1 MWNKVT
7 RMAWAA
13 CMTAG
18 LGMGQPSAS
27 TLGVVVPG
35 AGSFLGVGIQE
46 IDGIRAKALKLP
58 EESGVEVTRIAPDS
72 PAEKAGIKT
81 GDVIIQYNGERVEG
95 MDQFSRIVRETPP
108 GRDVKIGII
117 RSGVPQTITAKIVP
131 RPVINGQL
139 IPAPGQFSAREP
151 LEFRFPDM
159 PQNRMT
165 WRSTLLGIDAEAL
178 DGQLAEFFGVKEGV
192 LVRAVNK
199 GSAADRAGIKAGDVI
214 VRVDDAKV
222 ATPADISARL
232 RGLRGRAVSV
242 VVVRDRK
249 EISVMLAAIS
259 MPERSI
265 GALWPGVGAR
275 HVRAWT
281 CNPGASEWL
290 AI

>member
-1 MWNKVT
+1 
-7 RMAWAA
+7 MAWAA
-13 CMTAG
+13 CITAG
-18 LGMGQPSAS
+18 LGIGQPAAS

-46 IDGIRAKALKLP
+46 IDANRARALKLP
-58 EESGVEVTRIAPDS
+58 EEAGVEVTRIAPDS

-95 MDQFSRIVRETPP
+95 MDQFSRIVRETPS

-117 RSGVPQTITAKIVP
+117 RNGAPQTITARIVP

-139 IPAPGQFSAREP
+139 IPAPGQFSAGDA

-178 DGQLAEFFGVKEGV
+178 EGQLAEFFGVKEGV
-192 LVRAVNK
+192 LVRAVSK
-199 GSAADRAGIKAGDVI
+199 GLAADRAGIKAGDVI

-222 ATPADISARL
+222 ATPADISAHL
-232 RGLRGRAVSV
+232 RGLRGRAVSM

-249 EISVMLAAIS
+249 EISVMLAVIS
-259 MPERSI
+259 TPERSI
-265 GALWPGVGAR
+265 GAWRPGLRLHG
-275 HVRAWT
+275 VRVET
-281 CNPGASEWL
+281 CNPAAAEGL